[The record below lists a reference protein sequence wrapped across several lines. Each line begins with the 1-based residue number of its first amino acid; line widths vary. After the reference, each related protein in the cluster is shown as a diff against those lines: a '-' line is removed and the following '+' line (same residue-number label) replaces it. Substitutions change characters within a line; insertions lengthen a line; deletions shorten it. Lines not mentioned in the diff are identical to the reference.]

1 MGMSPA
7 LLKTDIIPI
16 INLAWNQSFS
26 RIDSNKKAISDRGW
40 NPLNRA
46 LLKDPAIMKTRV
58 LVQNDNQQAK
68 SRLDPPQEPTETV
81 NPPSPTPPTEIFVP
95 LDEDSEVSILS
106 EGTMINPSLT
116 VPRIDG
122 PMVTVTRN
130 DEPRVAA
137 VTRSD
142 EPSIA
147 ATLNLATGFAG
158 TIMTDIIQH
167 AKIKKDSLLV

>member
-1 MGMSPA
+1 
-7 LLKTDIIPI
+7 
-16 INLAWNQSFS
+16 
-26 RIDSNKKAISDRGW
+26 
-40 NPLNRA
+40 
-46 LLKDPAIMKTRV
+46 MKTRV